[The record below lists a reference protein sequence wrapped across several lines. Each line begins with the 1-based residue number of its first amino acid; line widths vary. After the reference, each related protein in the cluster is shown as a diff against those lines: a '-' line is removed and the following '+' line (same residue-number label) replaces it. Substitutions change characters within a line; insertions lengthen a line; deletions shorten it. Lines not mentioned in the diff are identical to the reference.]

1 MRSTIEGVAAAEYAT
16 PAATRSPRRA
26 SLAAL
31 IVLGPILSVALFIL
45 GIAFTWGI
53 PPRPASPGQPLWV
66 GLLFYAVPFLVGL
79 LVSARGVAGLTGWR
93 VWRSVGAAL
102 VILVVG
108 IGLISVG
115 LWRLGWPVLVTGG
128 Y

>member
-1 MRSTIEGVAAAEYAT
+1 MHNRGVAAAEYAT

-31 IVLGPILSVALFIL
+31 VVLGPVLSVALFIL
-45 GIAFTWGI
+45 GIALTQGI
-53 PPRPASPGQPLWV
+53 PPRPPTPGQPLWV

-79 LVSARGVAGLTGWR
+79 AVSARGVAGLTGWSI
-93 VWRSVGAAL
+93 WASVGAAL

-108 IGLISVG
+108 VGLISVG
-115 LWRLGWPVLVTGG
+115 LWLLGWPVLVTGG